1 MTEMGGEGLARVRE
15 LRRSGVWR
23 ALEVHCPRGEALVR
37 RQTECARKECGVS
50 IVPFSV
56 VKLKEVLEIGVGET
70 RV

>member
-15 LRRSGVWR
+15 LRRSGVW
-23 ALEVHCPRGEALVR
+23 LHCPRGEALVR